1 MKAIAKIEKGPGAE
15 LIDIDTPAIGAT
27 EVLIKIK
34 TASICGTDLQIYNW
48 RGWVQ
53 DRVKPPQILGH
64 EFAGEVVAAGKDV
77 VSVKEGDYV
86 SGESHIPCGTCYQC
100 RTGRDEVCQ
109 NLKILGI
116 DVHGCFAEYLVLPEK
131 NIWINNPS
139 LSPEVAT
146 LQEPLGN
153 AVDTILI
160 EDIAGKTIAILGCGP
175 VGLLSVGVAKAC
187 GATTIIATDMRDYR
201 LDLAKKM
208 GATYLINPSSKDV
221 VKEIL
226 DITDGIGVDVVAEM
240 SGNPTAIHQG
250 FEMLRP
256 AGRMSLLGLPE
267 RPEAIDF
274 TKEIIFKK
282 IRLFGITG
290 RRIFSTWYISARLL
304 TSRLLDPTLI
314 ITHKLSL
321 SDFKKAMEL
330 MEGGTCGKIVLY
342 P

>member
-1 MKAIAKIEKGPGAE
+1 MKAIVKTEKGPGAE
-15 LIDIDTPAIGAT
+15 VIDVDTPAIGAT

-34 TASICGTDLQIYNW
+34 AASICGTDLQIYNW

-53 DRVKPPQILGH
+53 ERVKPPQILGH
-64 EFAGEVVAAGKDV
+64 EFAGEVVAVGKDV

-86 SGESHIPCGTCYQC
+86 SGESHITCGTCYQC

-116 DVHGCFAEYLVLPEK
+116 DAHGCFAEYLVLPEK
-131 NIWINNPS
+131 NLWLNNHS
-139 LSPEVAT
+139 LPPEIAA

-153 AVDTILI
+153 AVDTVLI

-175 VGLLSVGVAKAC
+175 VGLLSVGVAKAG
-187 GATTIIATDMRDYR
+187 GATSIIATDIREYR

-208 GATYLINPSSKDV
+208 GATHIINPLSGGV
-221 VKEIL
+221 VKEVL
-226 DITDGIGVDVVAEM
+226 DITGGIGVDVVAEM
-240 SGNPTAIHQG
+240 SGNPAAIHQG

-267 RPEAIDF
+267 KPEAIDL
-274 TKEIIFKK
+274 TREVIFKK

-290 RRIFSTWYISARLL
+290 RRIFSTWYTSSRFL
-304 TSRLLDPTLI
+304 TSGLLDPTPI
-314 ITHKLSL
+314 ITHKLPL

-330 MEGGTCGKIVLY
+330 MGEGTCGKIVLY